1 VKKILLLLILSF
13 ISTQTIARVGEVYDC
28 EFYSFVN
35 IPIKA
40 SIYYDD
46 YGIST
51 NWLSEKNKKFTF
63 LREENQII
71 LNSQGD
77 DLFNYVKIPVNL
89 KHGYTTEVDEYFSG
103 AKHSTDKSFRSFMI
117 NPSSFGSTTE
127 STFYYTTY
135 SHEYGDVFNTG
146 TLQSG
151 IAECT
156 H

>member
-1 VKKILLLLILSF
+1 MKKILLLLLLSF
-13 ISTQTIARVGEVYDC
+13 ISTQTIARVGEVYYC
-28 EFYSFVN
+28 EFYSYVH
-35 IPIKA
+35 IPIKG
-40 SIYYDD
+40 SLYYDK
-46 YGIST
+46 GINT
-51 NWLSEKNKKFTF
+51 NWLSKKNKKFTF
-63 LREENQII
+63 LREKNQII
-71 LNSQGD
+71 LNSQGG

>member
-1 VKKILLLLILSF
+1 MKKILLLLILSF

-71 LNSQGD
+71 LNSQGGD
-77 DLFNYVKIPVNL
+77 WFNYVKIPVNL